1 MDENKQLYLKAPL
14 IKDFREI
21 LLKDKDTISAI
32 RRGLA
37 TLVIPMAA
45 SMQTADTT

>member
-14 IKDFREI
+14 IKDFRE
-21 LLKDKDTISAI
+21 I